1 MWYMSMNLNHFA
13 RISTMY
19 WNSKWKDGRA
29 QVLGNNIIIT
39 KNAPSNVLMHEL
51 GHNLG
56 LDHRNSSTA
65 NLMHERGPSTA
76 WEINRAERVA
86 FER

>member
-1 MWYMSMNLNHFA
+1 
-13 RISTMY
+13 MY
-19 WNSKWKDGRA
+19 WNGKWKDGRA

-65 NLMHERGPSTA
+65 NLMHERCHSTA